1 MKNSEALDKEV
12 HPMSTL
18 EKKKEEEEEIE
29 EIDLDKL
36 KEEKEVSD
44 DKLKLIEAS
53 IKGLEI
59 TEEDLKATLPV
70 VKIASTEDL
79 SKDQRAVLE
88 LEFEDSLPKWVK
100 APWMY
105 IKPKKE
111 GQIESWLESWS
122 AIVLDYSR
130 IFVIHVINI
139 NELRNVHPFNNSK
152 TNKRLTLEQV
162 REIIDNL
169 VQQNVA
175 KWLDEKT
182 KTRARIYWKSNDEWA
197 DELLD
202 FMIETGRVVEI
213 HSLYDLSQLE
223 QKWSILPSDD
233 LIIVCEMLVEKK
245 VAKWLN
251 KEKTIIQF
259 EASKVF

>member
-1 MKNSEALDKEV
+1 
-12 HPMSTL
+12 MSTL
-18 EKKKEEEEEIE
+18 EKKKNDKERTEK
-29 EIDLDKL
+29 LDIKKL
-36 KEEKEVSD
+36 KEEKEISD

-59 TEEDLKATLPV
+59 TEEDLKATMPV
-70 VKIASTEDL
+70 VKAITKVDL
-79 SKDQRAVLE
+79 SKEQRAFLE
-88 LEFEDSLPKWVK
+88 VEFEDSLPKWVK

-111 GQIESWLESWS
+111 SQVESWLESWS

-130 IFVIHVINI
+130 IFVIHIINI
-139 NELRNVHPFNNSK
+139 NEIRNVHPFNN
-152 TNKRLTLEQV
+152 TINNKKMSLKQV
-162 REIIDNL
+162 REVIDHL
-169 VQQNVA
+169 VKQSVA

-182 KTRARIYWKSNDEWA
+182 KTRARIYWKTNEEWA
-197 DELLD
+197 DNLLD

-213 HSLYDLSQLE
+213 HSLFDLSQL
-223 QKWSILPSDD
+223 QQQWSDLPADD
-233 LIIVCEMLVEKK
+233 LIIVCEMLVENK

-259 EASKVF
+259 EADKVF

>member
-1 MKNSEALDKEV
+1 
-12 HPMSTL
+12 MSTL
-18 EKKKEEEEEIE
+18 EKKKSDKERTEK
-29 EIDLDKL
+29 LDIKKL
-36 KEEKEVSD
+36 KEEKEISD

-59 TEEDLKATLPV
+59 TEEDLKATMPV
-70 VKIASTEDL
+70 VKAITKVDL
-79 SKDQRAVLE
+79 SKEQRAFLE
-88 LEFEDSLPKWVK
+88 VEFEDSLPKWVK

-111 GQIESWLESWS
+111 SQVESWLESWS

-130 IFVIHVINI
+130 IFVIHIINI
-139 NELRNVHPFNNSK
+139 NEIRNVHPFNN
-152 TNKRLTLEQV
+152 TINNKKMSLKQV
-162 REIIDNL
+162 REVIDHL
-169 VQQNVA
+169 VKQSVA

-182 KTRARIYWKSNDEWA
+182 KTRARIYWKTNEEWA
-197 DELLD
+197 DNLLD

-213 HSLYDLSQLE
+213 HSLFDLSQLK
-223 QKWSILPSDD
+223 QQWSDLPADD
-233 LIIVCEMLVEKK
+233 LIIVCEMLVENK

-259 EASKVF
+259 EADKVF

>member
-1 MKNSEALDKEV
+1 
-12 HPMSTL
+12 MSTL
-18 EKKKEEEEEIE
+18 EKKKDEEEIAE
-29 EIDLDKL
+29 KLDVKKL
-36 KEEKEVSD
+36 KEEKEISD
-44 DKLKLIEAS
+44 EKLKLIEAS

-59 TEEDLKATLPV
+59 TEEGLKATMPV
-70 VKIASTEDL
+70 VKTVTQVDL
-79 SKDQRAVLE
+79 SKEQRAFLE
-88 LEFEDSLPKWVK
+88 VEFEDSLPKWVK

-111 GQIESWLESWS
+111 AQVESWLESWS

-130 IFVIHVINI
+130 IFVIHIINI
-139 NELRNVHPFNNSK
+139 NEIRNVHPFNNTK
-152 TNKRLTLEQV
+152 NNKMMSLEQT
-162 REIIDNL
+162 REIVDHL
-169 VQQNVA
+169 VKQSVA

-182 KTRARIYWKSNDEWA
+182 KTRARIYWKTNEEWA
-197 DELLD
+197 DNLLD

-213 HSLYDLSQLE
+213 HSLFDLSQLQ
-223 QKWSILPSDD
+223 QKWSDLPADD

-259 EASKVF
+259 ESDKVF

>member
-1 MKNSEALDKEV
+1 
-12 HPMSTL
+12 MSTL
-18 EKKKEEEEEIE
+18 EKKKKDKESNEKL
-29 EIDLDKL
+29 DLKKL
-36 KEEKEVSD
+36 KEEKEISD

-59 TEEDLKATLPV
+59 TEEDLKATMPV
-70 VKIASTEDL
+70 VKAITKVDL
-79 SKDQRAVLE
+79 SKEQRAFLE
-88 LEFEDSLPKWVK
+88 VEFEDSLPKWVK

-111 GQIESWLESWS
+111 SQIESWLESWS

-130 IFVIHVINI
+130 IFVIHIINV
-139 NELRNVHPFNNSK
+139 NELRNVHPFNSTIN
-152 TNKRLTLEQV
+152 NKKMSLGQV
-162 REIIDNL
+162 REVIDHL
-169 VQQNVA
+169 VKQSVA

-182 KTRARIYWKSNDEWA
+182 KTRARIYWKTNEEWA
-197 DELLD
+197 DSLLD

-213 HSLYDLSQLE
+213 HSLFDLSQL
-223 QKWSILPSDD
+223 QQQWSDLPADD
-233 LIIVCEMLVEKK
+233 LIIVCEMLVENK

-259 EASKVF
+259 EADKVF

>member
-1 MKNSEALDKEV
+1 
-12 HPMSTL
+12 MSTL
-18 EKKKEEEEEIE
+18 EKKKNDKERNEK
-29 EIDLDKL
+29 LDVTKL
-36 KEEKEVSD
+36 KEEKEISD

-59 TEEDLKATLPV
+59 TEEDLKATMPV
-70 VKIASTEDL
+70 VKTIAKVDL
-79 SKDQRAVLE
+79 SKEQRAFLE
-88 LEFEDSLPKWVK
+88 VEFEDSLPKWVK

-111 GQIESWLESWS
+111 SQIESWLESWS

-130 IFVIHVINI
+130 IFVIHIINV
-139 NELRNVHPFNNSK
+139 NELRNVHPFSSTINNKKMSL
-152 TNKRLTLEQV
+152 RQV
-162 REIIDNL
+162 REVIDHL
-169 VQQNVA
+169 VKQSVA

-182 KTRARIYWKSNDEWA
+182 KTRARIYWKTNEEWA
-197 DELLD
+197 DNLLD

-213 HSLYDLSQLE
+213 HSLFDLSQL
-223 QKWSILPSDD
+223 QQQWSDLPADD
-233 LIIVCEMLVEKK
+233 LIIVCEMLVENN

-259 EASKVF
+259 EADKVF

>member
-1 MKNSEALDKEV
+1 
-12 HPMSTL
+12 MSTL
-18 EKKKEEEEEIE
+18 EKKKDEEAEHAEK
-29 EIDLDKL
+29 LDIKKL
-36 KEEKEVSD
+36 KEEKEISD

-59 TEEDLKATLPV
+59 TEEDLKATMPV
-70 VKIASTEDL
+70 VKAITKVDL
-79 SKDQRAVLE
+79 SKEQRAFLE
-88 LEFEDSLPKWVK
+88 VEFEDSLPKWVK

-111 GQIESWLESWS
+111 SQVESWLESWS

-130 IFVIHVINI
+130 IFVIHIINI
-139 NELRNVHPFNNSK
+139 NEIRNVHPFNN
-152 TNKRLTLEQV
+152 TINNKKMSLKQV
-162 REIIDNL
+162 REVIDHL
-169 VQQNVA
+169 VKQSVA

-182 KTRARIYWKSNDEWA
+182 KTRARIYWKTNEEWA
-197 DELLD
+197 DNLLD

-213 HSLYDLSQLE
+213 HSLFDLSQL
-223 QKWSILPSDD
+223 QQQWSDLPADD
-233 LIIVCEMLVEKK
+233 LIIVCEMLVENK

-259 EASKVF
+259 EADKVF

>member
-1 MKNSEALDKEV
+1 
-12 HPMSTL
+12 MSTL
-18 EKKKEEEEEIE
+18 EKKKNDKERTEK
-29 EIDLDKL
+29 LDIKKL
-36 KEEKEVSD
+36 KEEKEISD

-59 TEEDLKATLPV
+59 TEEDLKATMPV
-70 VKIASTEDL
+70 VKAITKVDL
-79 SKDQRAVLE
+79 SKEQRAFLE
-88 LEFEDSLPKWVK
+88 VEFEDSLPKWVK

-111 GQIESWLESWS
+111 SQVESWLESWS

-130 IFVIHVINI
+130 IFVIHIINI
-139 NELRNVHPFNNSK
+139 NEIRNVHPFNNAIN
-152 TNKRLTLEQV
+152 NKKMSLKQV
-162 REIIDNL
+162 REVIDHL
-169 VQQNVA
+169 VKQSVA

-182 KTRARIYWKSNDEWA
+182 KTRARIYWKTNEEWA
-197 DELLD
+197 DNLLD

-213 HSLYDLSQLE
+213 HSLFDLSQL
-223 QKWSILPSDD
+223 QQQWSDLPADD
-233 LIIVCEMLVEKK
+233 LIIVCEMLVENK

-259 EASKVF
+259 EADKVF